1 MNFVCNWLPFW
12 LPLPFVL
19 GIMLAGFLWPIVDL
33 RPAMLKNIPRG
44 ISEVMKTW
52 PLGDGEK
59 PNFLRKPLSWQIMRP
74 KGFHLLMFFLWSFL
88 LFGALE
94 SVAGLPWWLAGLV
107 ALALSVGLGFF
118 TEVAQAS
125 TGKRGGDSNGCRDQ
139 CLGLDFGCSRIPCL
153 HLLREALPPKSVDN
167 MSVAAY
173 RWFV

>member
-125 TGKRGGDSNGCRDQ
+125 TGKRGGILTDVGINALAST
-139 CLGLDFGCSRIPCL
+139 LG
-153 HLLREALPPKSVDN
+153 
-167 MSVAAY
+167 VAAFHACICY
-173 RWFV
+173 VRHYPPNPPTT